1 MPQSSNSKQLKNTK
15 SVINFQD
22 IPTEVLDIIKKL
34 QKNNFQAFIVGGAIR
49 DLLTNLKPKD
59 FDIATDATPEQI
71 KKLFNNARIIGRRFK
86 LVHIYFGRELIEVS
100 TFRSKPAIKETLKNG
115 VVKDNEYGSV
125 DDDAK
130 RRDFSMNAIYFDP
143 IHNEFLDFFNG
154 IEDIKKKKL
163 VVIGDTAQRLEEDP
177 VRAIRM
183 IRFSAK
189 LKIKLSATQKK
200 HILDTLPKLANV
212 PYSRLFDEILKIFLT
227 GHAVDSFKL
236 FEEYGLSKLFY
247 PSLAHNQKNMSF
259 IMQGLKNTDDRIHN
273 NKSINPAYLIGV
285 FLWRDVKDLW
295 EKKLREHHHL
305 IPALN
310 DAIENIIKKQ
320 NKTFP
325 LQKRMMV
332 TMTEIWR
339 LQPRF
344 EKLKKNRVI
353 RLFSHPRFRAA
364 YDFMLLRSSQSE
376 VNNELSNW
384 WIKFVETSDE
394 DRKVILNKL
403 S

>member
-1 MPQSSNSKQLKNTK
+1 
-15 SVINFQD
+15 
-22 IPTEVLDIIKKL
+22 
-34 QKNNFQAFIVGGAIR
+34 
-49 DLLTNLKPKD
+49 
-59 FDIATDATPEQI
+59 
-71 KKLFNNARIIGRRFK
+71 
-86 LVHIYFGRELIEVS
+86 
-100 TFRSKPAIKETLKNG
+100 
-115 VVKDNEYGSV
+115 
-125 DDDAK
+125 
-130 RRDFSMNAIYFDP
+130 
-143 IHNEFLDFFNG
+143 
-154 IEDIKKKKL
+154 
-163 VVIGDTAQRLEEDP
+163 
-177 VRAIRM
+177 
-183 IRFSAK
+183 
-189 LKIKLSATQKK
+189 
-200 HILDTLPKLANV
+200 
-212 PYSRLFDEILKIFLT
+212 
-227 GHAVDSFKL
+227 
-236 FEEYGLSKLFY
+236 
-247 PSLAHNQKNMSF
+247 MSF

-332 TMTEIWR
+332 TMAEIWR

-376 VNNELSNW
+376 VNNELSDW